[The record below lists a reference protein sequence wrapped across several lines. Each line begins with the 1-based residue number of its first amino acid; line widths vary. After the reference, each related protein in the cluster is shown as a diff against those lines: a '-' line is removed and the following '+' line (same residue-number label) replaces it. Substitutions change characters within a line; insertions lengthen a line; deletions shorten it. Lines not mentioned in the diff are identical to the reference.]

1 MDPKMKGWRLMG
13 RLEGQKKLVEMVE
26 GLRKEARSCFSAK
39 DEGTGKSAPPLVS
52 HPIPERKR
60 DSPAMEFP
68 PLSFHTWDVGKE
80 KLQGRSIRVSADGD
94 AGVNTQPMLCET
106 YEKGSKASNDGSEG
120 SLT

>member
-1 MDPKMKGWRLMG
+1 MG

-52 HPIPERKR
+52 HPIPKRKR
-60 DSPAMEFP
+60 DSPAMALP
-68 PLSFHTWDVGKE
+68 PLSFHTRDAGKE
-80 KLQGRSIRVSADGD
+80 KLQGRSIRVSSGGN
-94 AGVNTQPMLCET
+94 AGVNTQPMSCET